1 MPLDLH
7 LAPSSA
13 ETSPVASAASP
24 QIRVV
29 LAEGHPLM
37 RRSLRTLLDGEPDIE
52 VIGEAN
58 DLVSAMLHV
67 QEQQPQVLILDLG
80 MPGGSSIAAI
90 SQLRE
95 CLPETQIVA
104 STMEDN
110 PAFAKRALAAGAL
123 GFVLKERADEE
134 VPEAVRATVR
144 GQEYISPLLAPR
156 LDDIERSLTQDKL
169 SAREVKVT
177 RLIAQGHTSA
187 AVARMLRISPR
198 TVEAHRAHI
207 FTKLGLST
215 RAELVHYALGH
226 GLLG

>member
-1 MPLDLH
+1 
-7 LAPSSA
+7 
-13 ETSPVASAASP
+13 
-24 QIRVV
+24 
-29 LAEGHPLM
+29 M
-37 RRSLRTLLDGEPDIE
+37 RRSLRTLLDGERDIE

-58 DLVSAMLHV
+58 DLASVLSHV

-80 MPGGSSIAAI
+80 MPGGSSIEAI

-95 CLPETQIVA
+95 RLPETQIVA

-134 VPEAVRATVR
+134 VLHAVRAVVR
-144 GQEYISPLLAPR
+144 GEEYISPQIAPR
-156 LDDIERSLTQDKL
+156 LDAVERSLTQDKL
-169 SAREVKVT
+169 SSREVKVT
-177 RLIAQGHTSA
+177 RLIAQGHTSV

-198 TVEAHRAHI
+198 TVETHRARI